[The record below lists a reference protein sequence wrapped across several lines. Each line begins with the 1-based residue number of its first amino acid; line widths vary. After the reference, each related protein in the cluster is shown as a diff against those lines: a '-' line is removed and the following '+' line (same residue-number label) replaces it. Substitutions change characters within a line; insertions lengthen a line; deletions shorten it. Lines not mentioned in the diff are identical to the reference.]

1 MFVFYKNS
9 IANYLLLHAKFYFLI
24 GLFYQP
30 LVLVLF
36 SGPSGVGK
44 DTVLDIV
51 LNKDKNLQKSISLT
65 TRGIRENEVDGKDYY
80 FISSDKF
87 EDMISKGQVLE
98 YAKYGSNFYGT
109 PKAPI
114 DQWLGEGKTV
124 ILKIEVQGASKI
136 KELYPD
142 SVSIFVL
149 PPSMEEL
156 ENRLRSRGT
165 ESEDDIKK
173 RLDIAKGEVERSK
186 DYDFLVI
193 NDDLDIASDKVIAIV
208 NNL

>member
-1 MFVFYKNS
+1 MGNK
-9 IANYLLLHAKFYFLI
+9 K
-24 GLFYQP
+24 G
-30 LVLVLF
+30 VLVLF

-80 FISSDKF
+80 FISTEKF
-87 EDMISKGQVLE
+87 EDMISHGQVLE

-114 DQWLGEGKTV
+114 DEWLGEGKTV

-156 ENRLRSRGT
+156 ESRLRSRGT

-173 RLDIAKGEVERSK
+173 RLDIARGEVERSN
-186 DYDFLVI
+186 DYDFIVI
-193 NDDLDIASDKVIAIV
+193 NDDLEIASDKVIAIV

>member
-1 MFVFYKNS
+1 MGNK
-9 IANYLLLHAKFYFLI
+9 K
-24 GLFYQP
+24 G
-30 LVLVLF
+30 VLVLF

-65 TRGIRENEVDGKDYY
+65 TREIRENEVDGKDYY
-80 FISSDKF
+80 FISSEEF

-114 DQWLGEGKTV
+114 DEWLGEGKTV

-149 PPSMEEL
+149 PPSMKEL

-173 RLDIAKGEVERSK
+173 RLDIARGEVERSK
-186 DYDFLVI
+186 DYDFIVI

>member
-1 MFVFYKNS
+1 MGNR
-9 IANYLLLHAKFYFLI
+9 I
-24 GLFYQP
+24 GK
-30 LVLVLF
+30 LVLF

-65 TRGIRENEVDGKDYY
+65 TREIRDNETDGKDYY
-80 FISSDKF
+80 FISTDKF
-87 EDMISKGQVLE
+87 NEMINNGQVLE
-98 YAKYGSNFYGT
+98 FAQYGSNFYGT

-114 DQWLGEGKTV
+114 DKWLDEGRTV

-142 SVSIFVL
+142 SVGIFVL
-149 PPSMEEL
+149 PPSMDEL

-165 ESEDDIKK
+165 EDEEDIRK
-173 RLDIAKGEVERSK
+173 RLEIAREEVKHST
-186 DYDFLVI
+186 DYDYVVI
-193 NDDLDIASDKVIAIV
+193 NDDLESASDNVIAIV
-208 NNL
+208 NALKLK

>member
-1 MFVFYKNS
+1 MVNKE
-9 IANYLLLHAKFYFLI
+9 
-24 GLFYQP
+24 GM
-30 LVLVLF
+30 LVLF

-65 TRGIRENEVDGKDYY
+65 TRDIRENEVDGKDYY
-80 FISSDKF
+80 FISKNEF
-87 EDMISKGQVLE
+87 ENLIDQGQVLE
-98 YAKYGSNFYGT
+98 FAKYGSNFYGT

-114 DQWLGEGKTV
+114 DKWLSEGKTV

-142 SVSIFVL
+142 SVAIFVL
-149 PPSMEEL
+149 PPSMSEL

-165 ESEDDIKK
+165 ENEEDIKK
-173 RLDIAKGEVERSK
+173 RLDIAREEVMRSK
-186 DYDFLVI
+186 DYDFIVI
-193 NDDLDIASDKVIAIV
+193 NDDLESASNNVLSIVKALDFSYKRMNNYVSEVI
-208 NNL
+208 NNV

>member
-1 MFVFYKNS
+1 MGNK
-9 IANYLLLHAKFYFLI
+9 K
-24 GLFYQP
+24 G
-30 LVLVLF
+30 VLVLF

-156 ENRLRSRGT
+156 ESRLRSRGT